1 MIKVLINNVEQQ
13 AEQGFTVTQAA
24 DGITLATATVVV
36 YSNSGAAI
44 KPFTKVRIAFI
55 QLGVNYLDFCVGAD
69 NVTPADKQGLWKHT
83 LVLVEQTK
91 ILEKFVLQ
99 AAILTNTLD
108 TMQQQVNKLLQNVEM
123 AVFGETKAVELSVAT
138 ATAEV
143 LAKYEAEEI
152 KMSGT
157 LREVLDAI
165 FSAFDS
171 RAKATITE
179 WGDTLKIEIG
189 HFSLTEYSDIETIEP
204 ITIARSN
211 NVDDFCGSIYSD
223 VKNAVGAK
231 EITET
236 NTLKARTASA
246 STNDAEFLF
255 AFPVEYITKAA
266 FTLSKNVAFGKYV
279 AQSWVPSLV
288 IENMSDFQIDFTE
301 WFVDSEYYKT
311 LTDTEKNNYM
321 AYTRRQTAP
330 SVD

>member
-69 NVTPADKQGLWKHT
+69 NVTPADKHGLWKHT

-99 AAILTNTLD
+99 SAILTNTLD

-123 AVFGETKAVELSVAT
+123 AVFGETKAVEFSVAT

-143 LAKYEAEEI
+143 LAKYEAEEV

-165 FSAFDS
+165 FSAFDRRLPLLPKKKS
-171 RAKATITE
+171 
-179 WGDTLKIEIG
+179 
-189 HFSLTEYSDIETIEP
+189 S
-204 ITIARSN
+204 
-211 NVDDFCGSIYSD
+211 GS
-223 VKNAVGAK
+223 
-231 EITET
+231 
-236 NTLKARTASA
+236 
-246 STNDAEFLF
+246 
-255 AFPVEYITKAA
+255 
-266 FTLSKNVAFGKYV
+266 
-279 AQSWVPSLV
+279 
-288 IENMSDFQIDFTE
+288 
-301 WFVDSEYYKT
+301 
-311 LTDTEKNNYM
+311 
-321 AYTRRQTAP
+321 
-330 SVD
+330 